1 MLASPSGT
9 DDTRCQEDDD
19 GNDGHP
25 FNNEVRTKQY
35 TKNWSSRLLTR
46 MKSVVLSPFLEVELD
61 MSTRLAQYKSV
72 LAACLVDRNVQSHQF
87 SMDLMRMD
95 KEWSV
100 RVRKLACHGTSR
112 QLVERHRFLHHL
124 LVQEL
129 RLAIEVEA
137 CVSQILDIRC
147 CECDAFMELA
157 TSCPPSDVEGI
168 VDLSFFAPPSQ
179 LITTHPE
186 YIRLHSRQQC
196 LVSVIAQARD
206 ALQRA
211 VPSPPPTLSSS
222 PEPLAMTSST
232 AADLLCIL
240 RAMVLAYPR
249 DDLHPHDD
257 FPLLSFPTPT
267 AHASFSVHLESFRRA
282 VSTTHSTTGRLVRR
296 WHVKLRQDIERIVVQ
311 EEEEEVSSNHSTA
324 RDAAFL
330 DASCPLI
337 SPARIIVHCPTT
349 RANPFAAVAID
360 TARLPSPHVLA
371 AFESFLA
378 RRIYHDLMLHQHQQ
392 HMKIDHEVMTS
403 SSTLAAMLRVGVHHV
418 VFANLAPLTCAYE
431 DNAVFK
437 HLGHLKGR
445 PKASTMP
452 LLLRPS
458 ASLSGNYDME
468 WTPALLPQTMHAL
481 TCLCAE
487 TTPLGILSIL
497 MIAIRCLHEEV
508 APYIPSMNADVLIPL
523 LLQVFWMQLDVLP
536 SIYRRLHAAAT
547 FSQAYVHD
555 GAEVGMLM
563 TSCRCEYQ
571 CVLPCMLVVV
581 YYLTCMQAA
590 ASHIYAST
598 VESCQHCIAEHDVS
612 IQWRDLGA
620 PDIDSVGPNNDKEAI
635 AELSAWL
642 KHHSVADSTI
652 SIVSKESWML

>member
-9 DDTRCQEDDD
+9 DDSRCQEDHD

-137 CVSQILDIRC
+137 CVSQILDTRC

-157 TSCPPSDVEGI
+157 TSCPPSEVEGI

-211 VPSPPPTLSSS
+211 VPSPPPILSSS

-249 DDLHPHDD
+249 DDPHDD
-257 FPLLSFPTPT
+257 FPLLSFPTPA

-296 WHVKLRQDIERIVVQ
+296 WHVKLRQDIERI
-311 EEEEEVSSNHSTA
+311 
-324 RDAAFL
+324 
-330 DASCPLI
+330 
-337 SPARIIVHCPTT
+337 
-349 RANPFAAVAID
+349 
-360 TARLPSPHVLA
+360 
-371 AFESFLA
+371 
-378 RRIYHDLMLHQHQQ
+378 
-392 HMKIDHEVMTS
+392 
-403 SSTLAAMLRVGVHHV
+403 
-418 VFANLAPLTCAYE
+418 
-431 DNAVFK
+431 
-437 HLGHLKGR
+437 
-445 PKASTMP
+445 
-452 LLLRPS
+452 
-458 ASLSGNYDME
+458 
-468 WTPALLPQTMHAL
+468 
-481 TCLCAE
+481 
-487 TTPLGILSIL
+487 
-497 MIAIRCLHEEV
+497 
-508 APYIPSMNADVLIPL
+508 
-523 LLQVFWMQLDVLP
+523 
-536 SIYRRLHAAAT
+536 
-547 FSQAYVHD
+547 
-555 GAEVGMLM
+555 
-563 TSCRCEYQ
+563 
-571 CVLPCMLVVV
+571 
-581 YYLTCMQAA
+581 
-590 ASHIYAST
+590 
-598 VESCQHCIAEHDVS
+598 
-612 IQWRDLGA
+612 
-620 PDIDSVGPNNDKEAI
+620 
-635 AELSAWL
+635 
-642 KHHSVADSTI
+642 
-652 SIVSKESWML
+652 